1 MQKRKEK
8 LTLSSVG
15 GFLEEVVY
23 NWGCKG
29 SDEES
34 GERAE
39 EKGNRVE
46 NGKM

>member
-8 LTLSSVG
+8 LTLSRVG
-15 GFLEEVVY
+15 GFSEEVMY

-34 GERAE
+34 GDRAACQE
-39 EKGNRVE
+39 EDPKAR
-46 NGKM
+46 K

>member
-8 LTLSSVG
+8 LTLSRVG
-15 GFLEEVVY
+15 SFLEEVVY

-34 GERAE
+34 GERAACRE
-39 EKGNRVE
+39 EDPKLR
-46 NGKM
+46 K